1 MTGRRYLMKA
11 ASTFTERS
19 TPCGRRSDGERY
31 EDRDGATLLTDLVLF
46 SCGCRIVRHEYHE
59 GSVGRTV
66 VRHDG
71 TVLLHELL
79 AAQ

>member
-1 MTGRRYLMKA
+1 MKPS
-11 ASTFTERS
+11 STFRDRP
-19 TPCGRRSDGERY
+19 TPCRRRRGGERY
-31 EDRDGATLLTDLVLF
+31 EDRDGATLLTELVLF
-46 SCGCRIVRHEYHE
+46 SCGCRIVHHEYHE

-71 TVLLHELL
+71 TVILHELL